1 MNTACSPTSSR
12 IRISAAPSF
21 KARCAASVALLA
33 LLSACGKKGPPLPPI
48 RIEPAPPGVLKV
60 RQIGQEVVL
69 TGTLSG
75 TRTDGSLLGSGTEVR
90 VLRMT
95 ATETLRP
102 GSVSERYM
110 TQQFTKQA
118 RSVATIKGEQL
129 AKELAARRIVYHDGE
144 IEASSGATMLYA
156 LQVFEA
162 DGRRSP
168 MRLPVA
174 IELVSPPPAPSGLRV
189 EVAEG
194 EVRLSWAPGAES
206 AHGPYN
212 IYRREV
218 GAMGDP
224 DAPLNP
230 APIEEAAYVD
240 RTFQYGVAY
249 AYFVRAVGEV
259 RTTRCESV
267 SSPSAEVRPLDT
279 FPPATPS
286 GLAVAVE
293 GGVIRLYW
301 FPNAEQD
308 LNGYRIY
315 RRAEGEKE
323 PVLVGT
329 VSAAET
335 AFVDP
340 SAAPGVRYHY
350 SVSAIDGADPLN
362 ESPRSEEHSEMLSKD
377 PTRGR
382 PTEPQPGVH

>member
-1 MNTACSPTSSR
+1 
-12 IRISAAPSF
+12 
-21 KARCAASVALLA
+21 
-33 LLSACGKKGPPLPPI
+33 
-48 RIEPAPPGVLKV
+48 V
-60 RQIGQEVVL
+60 RQIGQEVIL
-69 TGTLSG
+69 AGTLSG
-75 TRTDGSLLGSGTEVR
+75 TRTDGSPLGPDTELR

-118 RSVATIKGEQL
+118 RTVAIIKGEPL
-129 AKELAARRIVYHDGE
+129 AKDVAAHRIVFHDSDFPAG
-144 IEASSGATMLYA
+144 SGATLLYA
-156 LQVFEA
+156 VQVVEA

-174 IELVSPPPAPSGLRV
+174 IELVSPPLAPTGLRA

-194 EVRLSWAPGAES
+194 EVRLSWGPGAED

-212 IYRREV
+212 VYRRESAGV
-218 GAMGDP
+218 DP
-224 DAPLNP
+224 DAPLNATP
-230 APIEEAAYVD
+230 LEELVYVD

-249 AYFVRAVGEV
+249 TYYVRAIGKV
-259 RTTRCESV
+259 RATRCESV
-267 SSPSAEVRPLDT
+267 SSPSADVRPLDT
-279 FPPATPS
+279 FPPAAPS

-301 FPNAEQD
+301 FPNAEPD

-315 RRAEGEKE
+315 RRPEGEKE
-323 PVLVGT
+323 AALIGT
-329 VSAAET
+329 VPAAET
-335 AFVDP
+335 VFVDP

-362 ESPRSEEHSEMLSKD
+362 ESPRSEEQSEMLSKE
-377 PTRGR
+377 PARGR
-382 PTEPQPGVH
+382 PSGSQHGTH

>member
-1 MNTACSPTSSR
+1 M
-12 IRISAAPSF
+12 
-21 KARCAASVALLA
+21 
-33 LLSACGKKGPPLPPI
+33 PPI
-48 RIEPAPPGVLKV
+48 RIEPAPPGFLKV

-69 TGTLSG
+69 TGTFSG
-75 TRTDGSLLGSGTEVR
+75 TRTDGSPLGSGAEVR

-118 RSVATIKGEQL
+118 RTVATIKGEPL
-129 AKELAARRIVYHDGE
+129 AKGLAAHRIAYHDSDFVAG
-144 IEASSGATMLYA
+144 SGTTMLYA
-156 LQVFEA
+156 LQVVEA

-174 IELVSPPPAPSGLRV
+174 IELVSPPPAPTGLHA

-194 EVRLSWAPGAES
+194 EVRLSWGPGAET
-206 AHGPYN
+206 AHDPYN
-212 IYRREV
+212 IYRREA
-218 GAMGDP
+218 GAMTDP

-230 APIEEAAYVD
+230 APVEEPAYVD
-240 RTFQYGVAY
+240 RTFQYGLTY
-249 AYFVRAVGEV
+249 SYFVRSVGMV
-259 RTTRCESV
+259 RATRCESV

-301 FPNAEQD
+301 FPSAEPD

-315 RRAEGEKE
+315 RRPEGEKE
-323 PVLVGT
+323 PVLIGT

-340 SAAPGVRYHY
+340 SASPGVRYHY

-377 PTRGR
+377 PARGR
-382 PTEPQPGVH
+382 TTEPQPGVH

>member
-1 MNTACSPTSSR
+1 
-12 IRISAAPSF
+12 
-21 KARCAASVALLA
+21 L
-33 LLSACGKKGPPLPPI
+33 
-48 RIEPAPPGVLKV
+48 
-60 RQIGQEVVL
+60 GQEVVL

-75 TRTDGSLLGSGTEVR
+75 ARTDGSLLGPGAEVR
-90 VLRMT
+90 VLRMM

-118 RSVATIKGEQL
+118 RTVAVIKGDSL
-129 AKELAARRIVYHDGE
+129 AKDLAAHRIVYHDTDFQAGT
-144 IEASSGATMLYA
+144 GAMLLYA
-156 LQVFEA
+156 LQVAES

-168 MRLPVA
+168 MHLPVA
-174 IELVSPPPAPSGLRV
+174 IELVSPPPAPTGLRA

-194 EVRLSWAPGAES
+194 EVRLFWAPGAES
-206 AHGPYN
+206 AHEPYN
-212 IYRREV
+212 IYRRD
-218 GAMGDP
+218 AAATADP
-224 DAPLNP
+224 DAPINSTP
-230 APIEEAAYVD
+230 VEESAFVD
-240 RTFQYGVAY
+240 RTFQYGVSY
-249 AYFVRAVGEV
+249 SYFVRTVGKV
-259 RTTRCESV
+259 RATPCESV
-267 SSPSAEVRPLDT
+267 SSPSAEVRPVDT

-315 RRAEGEKE
+315 RRPEGERE
-323 PVLVGT
+323 PVLIGT

-335 AFVDP
+335 VFVDP
-340 SAAPGVRYHY
+340 SASPGVRYHY

-362 ESPRSEEHSEMLSKD
+362 ESPRSEEQSEMLSKE
-377 PTRGR
+377 PARGR